1 MSTSCKPPTPQ
12 DGDRWLAKERQ
23 GLEGPLT
30 ILRMAALEC
39 SAAVAISSRDS
50 ADRVGGQIGA
60 SRKKAL
66 GAFLL
71 PEYLLLA

>member
-60 SRKKAL
+60 SRKKGFGSFSA
-66 GAFLL
+66 
-71 PEYLLLA
+71 P